1 MSPFTTCLWF
11 DGDAAEAAEFYV
23 AVFSGAPGG
32 ARITGT
38 EYYPEGSRGEAG
50 SVLTVTFEIGGQ
62 KFVGLNG
69 GPVFSFSEAVS
80 LQVPCRD
87 QAEIDHY
94 WEALQAGGGQESQC
108 GWLKDRFGFSWQVV
122 PDGPIFRPT
131 DTPEQAARVNAAL
144 MQMHKIDLAAID
156 AARHGTVADGAT
168 VLDGDGDCA
177 ETRS

>member
-11 DGDAAEAAEFYV
+11 DGNAAEAAEFYV
-23 AVFSGAPGG
+23 SVFADLPGG

-38 EYYPEGSRGEAG
+38 EHYPEGGHLPAG
-50 SVLTVTFEIGGQ
+50 TVLTVNFEIAGQ
-62 KFVGLNG
+62 RFLALNG

-94 WEALQAGGGQESQC
+94 WAALLADGGQESQC

-122 PDGPIFRPT
+122 PDGPIFRAE
-131 DTPEQAARVNAAL
+131 DSPETNARVNTAL
-144 MQMHKIDLAAID
+144 MAMRKIDLAALD
-156 AARHGTVADGAT
+156 AARR
-168 VLDGDGDCA
+168 GDDA
-177 ETRS
+177 

>member
-1 MSPFTTCLWF
+1 MSHFTTCLWF
-11 DGDAAEAAEFYV
+11 DGNAAEAAQFYV
-23 AVFSGAPGG
+23 SVFADAPGG
-32 ARITGT
+32 ARVTGT

-122 PDGPIFRPT
+122 PDGPIFRAG
-131 DTPEQAARVNAAL
+131 DSPEANARVNAAL
-144 MQMHKIDLAAID
+144 MQMRKIDLATLE
-156 AARHGTVADGAT
+156 AARRGDGAGAD
-168 VLDGDGDCA
+168 VAADASAGGA
-177 ETRS
+177 A